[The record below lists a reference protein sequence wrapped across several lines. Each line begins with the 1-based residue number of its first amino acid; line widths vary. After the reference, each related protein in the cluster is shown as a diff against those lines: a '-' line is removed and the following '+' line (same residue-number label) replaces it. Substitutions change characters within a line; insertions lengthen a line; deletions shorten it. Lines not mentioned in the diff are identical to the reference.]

1 VNGALEEVKEIP
13 GACYKCFQTEA
24 QAKAFIEDWKDSYA
38 EVVRQAVRKGLD
50 KGLRPQDMSV
60 NVEGL
65 LQEVGQVELLAK
77 RVETGLKLDET

>member
-1 VNGALEEVKEIP
+1 
-13 GACYKCFQTEA
+13 
-24 QAKAFIEDWKDSYA
+24 
-38 EVVRQAVRKGLD
+38 
-50 KGLRPQDMSV
+50 MSV